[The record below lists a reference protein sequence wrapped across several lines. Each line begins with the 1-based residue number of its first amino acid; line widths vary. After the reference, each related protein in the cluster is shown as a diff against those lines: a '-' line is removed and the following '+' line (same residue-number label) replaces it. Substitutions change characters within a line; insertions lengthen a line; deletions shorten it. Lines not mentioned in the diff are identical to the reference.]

1 MRTTVTLEPDV
12 QKLLQDAADRSGR
25 PFKQVLNGAVRA
37 GLQHTQKTAPPFEQP
52 VFSLGQAKVDLV
64 KAGVLAADLED
75 RDTVA
80 AAKRT
85 HK

>member
-12 QKLLQDAADRSGR
+12 HKLLQDAAHRSGR
-25 PFKQVLNGAVRA
+25 PFKQVLNDAVRA
-37 GLQHTQKTAPPFEQP
+37 GLQHTQETAPPFEPP
-52 VFSLGQAKVDLV
+52 VFSLGRAKVDLI
-64 KAGVLAADLED
+64 KAGALAADLED